1 MDVALV
7 GLPNSG
13 KSAVLAALT
22 GAAAV
27 VAPYPHSTREPA
39 LGPLEDE
46 DGNLYLVADLPGL
59 AADGTPRR
67 DAHLSQLERARLML
81 HCVDAS
87 GEEPVEALL
96 DRARPA
102 LSELAPPGVRELVVA
117 TRADPAE
124 PPEGAD
130 LGVDA
135 ETGAGVDEL
144 RRRIIS
150 ELTA

>member
-67 DAHLSQLERARLML
+67 TPTCPSWRGRRLML

-117 TRADPAE
+117 TRADPAD

-144 RRRIIS
+144 RRRIIA

>member
-1 MDVALV
+1 M
-7 GLPNSG
+7 
-13 KSAVLAALT
+13 
-22 GAAAV
+22 

-67 DAHLSQLERARLML
+67 DAHLSQLERARLIL

-87 GEEPVEALL
+87 GEEQVEALL

-130 LGVDA
+130 LGVNA

-144 RRRIIS
+144 RRRIIA